1 MKRLLPLLAVVMLS
15 SANAE
20 MRFWT
25 NLNGQ
30 LVEAE
35 MLGVNATARTVQA
48 RLKNG
53 QVAELPIAELSPPD
67 REFAKLQWAKM
78 QSGEI
83 APPATESGIS
93 YQQLAS
99 IPAKVALRF
108 TAAGRQKSVR
118 ESGVTADVEGAVVR
132 SLDWLQTQQN
142 ADGSWGSA
150 NHAAMT
156 GFALQCYYGHG
167 EMPESPKYGDTIVKG
182 LMFLVELGKKNPH
195 GMLSAAWEGNKGGAG
210 TYEHAIATVSMA
222 EAYQFGRLGTKAL
235 PGLRECFENAIKLI
249 IEQQSD
255 KGSWGYGGKEIAYN
269 PQTGNDL
276 SVANWHYLALHAA
289 KKTSL
294 KIDGLETVCQKA
306 VNGILAKQTRDG
318 GFGGANRD
326 AHYNQWSLSGGATAG
341 LLLLDAAKAPT
352 ATKGLK
358 FLSDFLQAEPPD
370 WNTNCNLYCWH
381 GYTHAFRLAP
391 EAEWKNYASKVL
403 PIVAAAQDSDGSFKR
418 GTANWP
424 TGDASNDIYRACLC
438 TLILETPYR
447 FAR

>member
-1 MKRLLPLLAVVMLS
+1 MKRLLTLLAVVMLS

-35 MLGVNATARTVQA
+35 MLGVNATARTVQV

-67 REFAKLQWAKM
+67 REFAKTEWARLQTADSTPGANKFV
-78 QSGEI
+78 SLPRSF
-83 APPATESGIS
+83 AA
-93 YQQLAS
+93 
-99 IPAKVALRF
+99 RF
-108 TAAGRQKSVR
+108 TAATRRQKTL
-118 ESGVTADVEGAVVR
+118 ESGVTVDLEPVVIR
-132 SLDWLQTQQN
+132 ALDWLKSQQN
-142 ADGSWGSA
+142 PDGSWGSA
-150 NHAAMT
+150 NKAAMT
-156 GFALQCYYGHG
+156 GFALQCFLGHG
-167 EMPESPKYGDTIVKG
+167 ETPESEAYGPSVIKG
-182 LMFLVELGKKNPH
+182 LIYLIELAKKNPR
-195 GMLSAAWEGNKGGAG
+195 GMLAEKWEAEGSGSG
-210 TYEHAIATVSMA
+210 TYEHPIATVAMGEVYVTA
-222 EAYQFGRLGTKAL
+222 RLGSRSL
-235 PGLRECFENAIKLI
+235 PGLRECFVKAVTLI

-294 KIDGLETVCQKA
+294 KIDGLETACQKA

-424 TGDASNDIYRACLC
+424 AGDASNDIYRACLC

-447 FAR
+447 FVK